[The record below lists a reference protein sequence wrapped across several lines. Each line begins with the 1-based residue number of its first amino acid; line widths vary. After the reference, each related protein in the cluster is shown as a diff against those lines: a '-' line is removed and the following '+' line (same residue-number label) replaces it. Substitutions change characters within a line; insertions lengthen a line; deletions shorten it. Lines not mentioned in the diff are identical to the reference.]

1 MPHLF
6 LTSEQTKNK
15 KANNAQLVESWLL
28 QDDDDDDDAKS
39 NFESGSEQGNN
50 NG

>member
-28 QDDDDDDDAKS
+28 QDDDDDDAKS

>member
-15 KANNAQLVESWLL
+15 KANNAQLVESGLL
-28 QDDDDDDDAKS
+28 QDDDDDDAKS

>member
-15 KANNAQLVESWLL
+15 KATNAQLVESGLL
-28 QDDDDDDDAKS
+28 QDDDDDAKS